1 MLKNFIPTYHAIS
14 VYEIPIDF
22 YRLIG
27 VKNILIDL
35 DNTLGCYRDAHP
47 SRQASELTAS
57 LREAGYRVII
67 ISNNKGPRVSGYA
80 DNLNVPFLNSARKPS
95 RRRIASFLEGSGF
108 HKKDTILIGDQLLTD
123 VFVANRLGIRVI
135 LTEKLVKEDQW
146 TTRFNRMI
154 DKPLRRY
161 LKKKQ
166 KLKSWRENYD

>member
-1 MLKNFIPTYHAIS
+1 
-14 VYEIPIDF
+14 
-22 YRLIG
+22 
-27 VKNILIDL
+27 
-35 DNTLGCYRDAHP
+35 
-47 SRQASELTAS
+47 
-57 LREAGYRVII
+57 
-67 ISNNKGPRVSGYA
+67 
-80 DNLNVPFLNSARKPS
+80 
-95 RRRIASFLEGSGF
+95 LEGSGF